1 MQYLI
6 SILIG
11 ALLGSFPTA
20 WFILKHKH
28 GKDITREGSG
38 NVGAMN
44 SYEVTNSKITGI
56 TVLIIDLLKGALSVF
71 LCLLIWT
78 GNFTV
83 GALALIMAV
92 FTHCFNPWLKFKGGR
107 GLATAAGGGFVL
119 FPVLPILWMLLYL
132 FGIFLKRN
140 IHFGNVFATVFS
152 LIVIVLFAD
161 QFAFYAYP
169 KPQNADYLVFFTIS
183 LLIIVLI
190 RHFEP
195 IVEMINNM
203 KKNDLE

>member
-1 MQYLI
+1 M
-6 SILIG
+6 
-11 ALLGSFPTA
+11 GSFPTA
-20 WFILKHKH
+20 WYILKRKH
-28 GKDITREGSG
+28 GKDITSEGSG

-44 SYEVTNSKITGI
+44 SYEVTNSKVTGV

-71 LCLLIWT
+71 LCQLIWP
-78 GNFTV
+78 GNFAV

-119 FPVLPILWMLLYL
+119 FPVLPFLWMLLYL
-132 FGIFLKRN
+132 LGILIKRN
-140 IHFGNVFATVFS
+140 IHFGNIFATVLS
-152 LIVIVLFAD
+152 LVVIILFAD
-161 QFAFYAYP
+161 SFSAYAFP
-169 KPQNADYLVFFTIS
+169 KPQNADYLVFFTLS